1 MLAVQLTTNV
11 FLLAAGGVF
20 CILFGL
26 MYRQGQI
33 QKHIKHVIELEK
45 EMLRNHAEIID
56 LHRQIDFFKNQG
68 LKTGATILKLQDASI
83 SDEHAFLQDVIH
95 PGKKLLRRTSNL
107 K

>member
-11 FLLAAGGVF
+11 FLLAAGGVL

-26 MYRQGQI
+26 MYKQGQI

-45 EMLRNHAEIID
+45 EMLHNHAEIID
-56 LHRQIDFFKNQG
+56 LHRQIDLFKNQD
-68 LKTGATILKLQDASI
+68 LKTGATILKLNDGAI
-83 SDEHAFLQDVIH
+83 SDEQDLLHDVNH
-95 PGKKLLRRTSNL
+95 GKKLLRRASNL